1 MCKIELVCESIR
13 LRIRIEN
20 EFRSMG
26 KPGTVSWEN
35 RAPTL
40 GISLV
45 RKIIMIEKNK
55 T

>member
-40 GISLV
+40 GTIGIDHL
-45 RKIIMIEKNK
+45 RK
-55 T
+55 TATA